1 VFGVKGL
8 ATTETTTISGANA
21 SKRWYTFEPWGRG
34 TIAWTLRDYS
44 GSTHATHRWI
54 ADSCVPKDAEAG
66 RAIDRVRYS
75 LADYN
80 TGMVIGTS
88 TLQTTRDFRGDNIWV
103 GAEQSFQDAENLYD
117 LTFIRGIGAYGYV
130 NDVQLPFVVPI
141 GYFCRLRLV
150 YDNDGAFFW
159 EVEAFGQI
167 S

>member
-1 VFGVKGL
+1 M
-8 ATTETTTISGANA
+8 
-21 SKRWYTFEPWGRG
+21 
-34 TIAWTLRDYS
+34 
-44 GSTHATHRWI
+44 
-54 ADSCVPKDAEAG
+54 
-66 RAIDRVRYS
+66 RYS